1 METSDVVHQFPV
13 ASALDPHTF
22 WLTCFTK
29 FTTDLKLAQKA
40 NISGYKPESRQQS
53 PCLGNKHERK
63 QPHHFLWHRRHL
75 DTLDL
80 SPGVRLSAPSFTV
93 MSRAIRQ
100 VCWKDLNYY
109 KKVFLKSRVDEL
121 LIASQILIFLL
132 LPCHIYICTLYSIEH
147 VNQCIAGMYCKSTSC
162 CFCRQKYKKP

>member
-13 ASALDPHTF
+13 ASALDPHMF

-80 SPGVRLSAPSFTV
+80 SSGVRLSAPSFTV

-109 KKVFLKSRVDEL
+109 KKFHHHKGSSHYSRLDHHSESMMNIKPDTRSSL
-121 LIASQILIFLL
+121 RPTL
-132 LPCHIYICTLYSIEH
+132 HI
-147 VNQCIAGMYCKSTSC
+147 
-162 CFCRQKYKKP
+162 